1 MHLARR
7 AGRLA
12 CRSHLSRDEW
22 LCTTP
27 SLGSKRLL
35 SSRSARSYLPYEPLP
50 NKLPHGAILRYP
62 HRDRAS
68 IYKAEQKKPDRGLT
82 VAIIGASG
90 NTGRQIAMSMIA
102 KNRYLPGISDSLTVQ
117 FVGSREDHSI
127 GTLIGLCS
135 ELRDAFDEFCPNL
148 EVVGDIE
155 AAEADII
162 VMAAGASMS
171 LKYKTFPELARA
183 NVDIFDEHATGLLAK
198 NSKAVVVIVS
208 NPAEFAVECFVDA
221 GFHPDRVLGFGAH
234 LDSLRFRRE
243 IASEVGVSR
252 QHISGMVLGK
262 HGLDMVPCW
271 STVQLAPHCPPSA
284 HEHVERLKA
293 EGLSRMPRSTIE
305 LRKLA
310 KEVRG
315 YAEANEALAAAAL
328 INRQPP
334 DDRAALRRYL
344 SFFSGPTY
352 PRVGIGEKCAQVVLN
367 IMEGKDM
374 LCVAQVQCDGSFLG
388 IKDQAIG
395 LPITLGCRGVKIRQ
409 IELTK
414 KEEEAVLAS
423 AEEAKILNKAVNTIK
438 QMRKA
443 RKAKDKSS

>member
-1 MHLARR
+1 MHFARR
-7 AGRLA
+7 VVSLA
-12 CRSHLSRDEW
+12 CRTHLPCDKW
-22 LCTTP
+22 LCATP
-27 SLGSKRLL
+27 SLGSKRLF
-35 SSRSARSYLPYEPLP
+35 SSRSARSQLAYEPLP

-68 IYKAEQKKPDRGLT
+68 IVKATDARPNRGLT

-243 IASEVGVSR
+243 LASEVGVSR

-271 STVQLAPHCPPSA
+271 STVQLAPHCPASA
-284 HEHVERLKA
+284 VAHVDRLKA
-293 EGLSRMPRSTIE
+293 EGLARLPRNTIE

-310 KEVRG
+310 KEVRR
-315 YAEANEALAAAAL
+315 YAETNEALAAAAL

-352 PRVGIGEKCAQVVLN
+352 PRVGIGEKCAQVILD
-367 IMEGKDM
+367 ILEGKDKLM
-374 LCVAQVQCDGSFLG
+374 VAQVMQDGSFLG
-388 IKDQAIG
+388 LKDQAIG
-395 LPITLGCRGVKIRQ
+395 VPIILGCRGVRIRPVQ
-409 IELTK
+409 LTPV
-414 KEEEAVLAS
+414 EETAVLAS

-443 RKAKDKSS
+443 RKAKEKAA